1 MSEYQYYEFQAV
13 DRPLTPEQISV
24 LRAYSSRAQITASS
38 FIVDYSYGSFKGNEG
53 KWLEEYFD
61 AFLYLANWG
70 THLFM
75 LGLPR
80 KLLDQ
85 ETIAPYCE
93 GESLS
98 CYSKGNKVILTFQ
111 SEDEEGEWAEGEG
124 WLASL
129 LPLRADL
136 ISGDYRALY
145 LGWLG
150 DVQSEEIDDDELEP
164 SVPGGLKNLNASL
177 DRLADFLRL
186 SRDLIAAAA
195 EASLGEQAIGLSQEE
210 FGKWVLSLPSQEKD
224 MLLLHLVEGDNPH
237 RLAELR
243 QQAGREL
250 RGDITPVKGP
260 RRTAGQ
266 IRARAEILS
275 AERKRIEAEKKA
287 HDLDRRKKEEAEK
300 RKKHLEFLAGKESIL
315 WNKVEELIATK
326 QPKRYDDAVS
336 LLRDLKDLA
345 EFRNRNDLFN
355 SRLRDLVSTHLR
367 KATLVDRIN
376 RGKLM
381 EGIVREGI

>member
-13 DRPLTPEQISV
+13 DRPLTPKQISD
-24 LRAYSSRAQITASS
+24 LRAYSSRAQISASS
-38 FIVDYSYGSFKGNEG
+38 FIVDYSYGSFKGNPE
-53 KWLEEYFD
+53 KWLEQYFD

-75 LGLPR
+75 IGLPE

-85 ETIAPYCE
+85 EIIEPYCE

-98 CYSKGNKVILTFQ
+98 CYSKGDKVLLTFQ
-111 SEDEEGEWAEGEG
+111 SEDEEGEWAGGEG

-136 ISGDYRALY
+136 VSGDYRALY

-164 SVPGGLKNLNASL
+164 PVPGGLKTLNASL

-195 EASLGEQAIGLSQEE
+195 EASLGEQAIGLSPEE
-210 FGKWVLSLPSQEKD
+210 FGKWVLGLPSQEKD
-224 MLLLHLVEGDNPH
+224 MLLLDLVEGDNPH

-243 QQAGREL
+243 QQARRAL
-250 RGDITPVKGP
+250 RGDKKPVKGP

-266 IRARAEILS
+266 IKARAEIRS

-287 HDLDRRKKEEAEK
+287 RDLARRKKEEAEN
-300 RKKHLEFLAGKESIL
+300 RKKYLESLVNKEGIL

-326 QPKRYDDAVS
+326 QPKRYNEAVS
-336 LLRDLKDLA
+336 LLRDFKRPCRFSKP
-345 EFRNRNDLFN
+345 ER
-355 SRLRDLVSTHLR
+355 S
-367 KATLVDRIN
+367 I
-376 RGKLM
+376 
-381 EGIVREGI
+381 

>member
-13 DRPLTPEQISV
+13 DRPLTLEQISD

-38 FIVDYSYGSFKGNEG
+38 FIVDYSYGSFKGNPE
-53 KWLEEYFD
+53 KWLEQYFD

-70 THLFM
+70 SHLFM

-98 CYSKGNKVILTFQ
+98 CRSKGDKVILTFQ

-129 LPLRADL
+129 LPIRADL
-136 ISGDYRALY
+136 LSGDYRALY

-150 DVQSEEIDDDELEP
+150 DVQSEELDDDQLEP
-164 SVPGGLKNLNASL
+164 PVPGGLKTLNASL

-186 SRDLIAAAA
+186 SRELIVAAA
-195 EASLGEQAIGLSQEE
+195 EASPGEQASGLSQEE
-210 FGKWVLSLPSQEKD
+210 FGKWILSLPNQEKD
-224 MLLLHLVEGDNPH
+224 MLLLRLVEGGDPH

-243 QQAGREL
+243 QQARREL
-250 RGDITPVKGP
+250 RGDIKSVEGP

-266 IRARAEILS
+266 IRERAEIL
-275 AERKRIEAEKKA
+275 ATERKKIEVEKKA
-287 HDLDRRKKEEAEK
+287 RDLARRKKEEAEK
-300 RKKHLEFLAGKESIL
+300 RKKHLESLAGKEGIL
-315 WNKVEELIATK
+315 WNQVDELIATK
-326 QPKRYDDAVS
+326 QPKRYDEAVF

-345 EFRNRNDLFN
+345 EFQNRMDLFY
-355 SRLRDLVSTHLR
+355 SRALDLVSAHLR
-367 KATLVDRIN
+367 KAILVDKIN
-376 RGKLM
+376 RGKIL
-381 EGIVREGI
+381 EGIVKEGK